1 VQAATSFG
9 GGDNWPTNEEVT
21 TIPEVI
27 LCSPYK
33 PEMEAHLKQLEDE
46 EKINELCNEAF
57 DELLTQEFNP
67 DQEDFEDDA
76 HQDDESKDVDDQG
89 ALILSGSLAP
99 WKSCKD
105 MQKLPLSS
113 LFILLY

>member
-33 PEMEAHLKQLEDE
+33 PEMEAHLKQL
-46 EKINELCNEAF
+46 
-57 DELLTQEFNP
+57 ELLTQEFNP